1 MNLDLVQSINK
12 IFDDFIRITPIYI
25 NIYSQAHL
33 NSYLKRRQMELQSKP
48 EITLPSSINKI
59 IEKEPVDSSS
69 KSQSSIPIL
78 SPPPM
83 NQQTGL

>member
-1 MNLDLVQSINK
+1 
-12 IFDDFIRITPIYI
+12 
-25 NIYSQAHL
+25 
-33 NSYLKRRQMELQSKP
+33 MELQSKP